1 MKIIIRLCRFLLERQ
16 CDRVAQTFQAMNQV
30 SREMVLVELV

>member
-1 MKIIIRLCRFLLERQ
+1 LQRQ

-30 SREMVLVELV
+30 SREVVLVELV

>member
-1 MKIIIRLCRFLLERQ
+1 LLERQ

-30 SREMVLVELV
+30 SREVVFVELV